1 MAVDLPM
8 IAPIANQVLTPVSA
22 NGRGVPAVF
31 QTIRTIRTSPLGG
44 DSLLS
49 RSVRAI
55 SLDRTLFEEVGNDKH
70 AMPQAIILLMVV
82 AIATGIGT
90 LDNGN
95 IGDVGP
101 ASTLVIIGWFVWSS
115 LVFLVSRKFRGFAP
129 RPTEGVTTSRADWS
143 SIARVM
149 AFAQAPGLL
158 RIFGLVSGLG
168 LVAAMAALL
177 WQFAAM
183 TVGLRAVM
191 RYESHRRALALLAIA
206 FTPYLII
213 VGSISFLMVTT

>member
-1 MAVDLPM
+1 MAVDLSM

-70 AMPQAIILLMVV
+70 AMPQAIILLMAV

-90 LDNGN
+90 CQGRSKTVPLRRSNRVPPEARTKSVLG
-95 IGDVGP
+95 GR
-101 ASTLVIIGWFVWSS
+101 FVTAE
-115 LVFLVSRKFRGFAP
+115 VMDCRSRRLRGGGAP
-129 RPTEGVTTSRADWS
+129 CSA
-143 SIARVM
+143 
-149 AFAQAPGLL
+149 
-158 RIFGLVSGLG
+158 
-168 LVAAMAALL
+168 
-177 WQFAAM
+177 
-183 TVGLRAVM
+183 
-191 RYESHRRALALLAIA
+191 
-206 FTPYLII
+206 
-213 VGSISFLMVTT
+213 